1 MKKVL
6 LGLALSAAALL
17 ASDGAA
23 IFGKCAACHGKDGK
37 NAAVSGVAIGGEAAD
52 TVAKK
57 LHGYKDGSFGGAKK
71 AMMAPQVANLS
82 DDDIKAV
89 AAHIAGLK

>member
-1 MKKVL
+1 MKKIV
-6 LGLALSAAALL
+6 LGLTLTAGMLM

-23 IFGKCAACHGKDGK
+23 LYGKCAACHGKDGK

-52 TVAKK
+52 AVAKK

-71 AMMAPQVANLS
+71 AMMAPQVASLS
-82 DDDIKAV
+82 DDDIKAL
-89 AAHIAGLK
+89 ADYIAGLK